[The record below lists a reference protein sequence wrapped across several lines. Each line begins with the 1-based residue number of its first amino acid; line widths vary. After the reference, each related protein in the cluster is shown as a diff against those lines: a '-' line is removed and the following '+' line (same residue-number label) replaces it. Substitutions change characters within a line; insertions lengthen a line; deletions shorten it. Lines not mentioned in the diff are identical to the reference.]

1 MPEDARAARYNG
13 IVRLA
18 PATILLLSAALLAAI
33 DGEYASIRGKLAR
46 IESDR
51 APAGSRFS
59 LTERELNA
67 WARVKVQAATTGA
80 VRNPVLRLSHGSVT
94 GYAVVDFVALRAAHQ
109 DPPGWLLRKLIEG
122 KHPVRVKV
130 RVSSGSGRARID
142 VESAEISGLT
152 ISGLALDFLIRNF
165 VVPVY
170 PEVKVG
176 EPFELGHRIDRLTVA
191 PSGVTVFIG
200 S

>member
-1 MPEDARAARYNG
+1 M
-13 IVRLA
+13 
-18 PATILLLSAALLAAI
+18 LLLTVALPAAI
-33 DGEYASIRGKLAR
+33 DSDYASIHGKIAR

-51 APAGSRFS
+51 SPAGSRFN

-67 WARVKVQAATTGA
+67 WARVKVQEATAGA
-80 VRNPVLRLSHGSVT
+80 VRNPVLRLSHDSVT
-94 GYAVVDFVALRAAHQ
+94 GYAVVDFVALRTSHQ

-122 KHPVRVKV
+122 EHPVRVKV

-142 VESAEISGLT
+142 VESAEVSGLS

-170 PEVKVG
+170 PEVKIG
-176 EPFELGHRIDRLTVA
+176 EPFDLGHRIDRLSVA